1 MYHAIIGFAKKL
13 QLSIVHKQ
21 AKLLSLL
28 HTSSC
33 LVSWN
38 ELGGVGE
45 SVVDSWVSQVIGQVL
60 QWSLSGHDGLD
71 IESEHGEHS
80 KTSVLDFLHLQLS
93 EGIWVVSQTQWVEW
107 TTWVQSV
114 KTLGPFKVT
123 SAVTVSLD
131 GTHEDDLD
139 NQSGNNTVGIDES
152 VDSEVLDTLVLE
164 DLGTS
169 IEPSNVSSVGG
180 PFWDQAAQGTEHS
193 PAGVDQLQLSVTGK
207 SLWIGRE
214 SCGIPAVVSWEFT
227 SEVWHLWG
235 EWSKVFWAVWSV
247 PAYIANRKTFST
259 ANRIETTMIRRLE
272 ITQSRSTRT
281 PSRHFV
287 SKQGEPGIRPR
298 PRDLS
303 GGPLLAD

>member
-93 EGIWVVSQTQWVEW
+93 EGIWVVSQTQWVE
-107 TTWVQSV
+107 
-114 KTLGPFKVT
+114 
-123 SAVTVSLD
+123 
-131 GTHEDDLD
+131 
-139 NQSGNNTVGIDES
+139 
-152 VDSEVLDTLVLE
+152 
-164 DLGTS
+164 
-169 IEPSNVSSVGG
+169 
-180 PFWDQAAQGTEHS
+180 
-193 PAGVDQLQLSVTGK
+193 
-207 SLWIGRE
+207 
-214 SCGIPAVVSWEFT
+214 
-227 SEVWHLWG
+227 
-235 EWSKVFWAVWSV
+235 
-247 PAYIANRKTFST
+247 
-259 ANRIETTMIRRLE
+259 
-272 ITQSRSTRT
+272 
-281 PSRHFV
+281 
-287 SKQGEPGIRPR
+287 
-298 PRDLS
+298 
-303 GGPLLAD
+303 